1 MNISKNSKLLD
12 HLAMAYA
19 LGTLRGHAR
28 LRLEAIAREQPTVRA
43 AMLSWQTQL
52 ASLNE
57 LQRPA
62 IPSDA
67 VWWRINQQVTALLER
82 EQAKA
87 GSRPSTL
94 SSAGSTS
101 STPTSSSPKSSSPKS
116 SISTPGG
123 QSWWQ
128 NLKLWQGAALAFAIA
143 TVAIGLSRQQ
153 LETVLTEKL
162 ASTNRE
168 LEAAKNA
175 PPTVKYVAV
184 LLDQKAAE
192 AILVTVDPQ
201 RSKVAVKRVGNF
213 KEADDKSL
221 QLWAL
226 GDNAKPRSLGVLS
239 AQELEQ
245 VLANLINPELAS
257 ALAVSLEP
265 KGGVPEAGGPTGPVL
280 FKGALIKTAM

>member
-1 MNISKNSKLLD
+1 MNIWKNPQLLD

-19 LGTLRGHAR
+19 VGTLRGHAR
-28 LRLEAIAREQPTVRA
+28 LRLEAIAREQPSVRA
-43 AMLSWQTQL
+43 AMLSWQAQL
-52 ASLNE
+52 ACLNE
-57 LQRPA
+57 LQQPA
-62 IPSDA
+62 KPSDA
-67 VWWRINQQVTALLER
+67 VWWRIHEQITAQQVTALIER
-82 EQAKA
+82 DQTRARSGTVA
-87 GSRPSTL
+87 V
-94 SSAGSTS
+94 
-101 STPTSSSPKSSSPKS
+101 TPTLK
-116 SISTPGG
+116 
-123 QSWWQ
+123 SWWQ
-128 NLKLWQGAALAFAIA
+128 SLGLWQGAALAFALAAI
-143 TVAIGLSRQQ
+143 AIGVSRQQ
-153 LETVLTEKL
+153 LETVLTERL
-162 ASTNRE
+162 ANTNRE
-168 LEAAKNA
+168 LEVAKNA

-184 LLDQKAAE
+184 LLDQKASE

-201 RSKVAVKRVGNF
+201 RSRVGIKRVGSF

-226 GDNAKPRSLGVLS
+226 ADNAKPRSLGLLS

>member
-67 VWWRINQQVTALLER
+67 VWWRINQQVAALLER

-87 GSRPSTL
+87 GSRQSTL
-94 SSAGSTS
+94 SSAGSTT
-101 STPTSSSPKSSSPKS
+101 STPTSS
-116 SISTPGG
+116 ISTSGS

-153 LETVLTEKL
+153 LETMLTEKL

-168 LEAAKNA
+168 LEVAKNA

-184 LLDQKAAE
+184 LLDQKATE

-245 VLANLINPELAS
+245 VLANLIDPELAS

-265 KGGVPEAGGPTGPVL
+265 KGGVPEAGGPTGPML

>member
-1 MNISKNSKLLD
+1 
-12 HLAMAYA
+12 
-19 LGTLRGHAR
+19 
-28 LRLEAIAREQPTVRA
+28 
-43 AMLSWQTQL
+43 
-52 ASLNE
+52 
-57 LQRPA
+57 
-62 IPSDA
+62 
-67 VWWRINQQVTALLER
+67 VTALLER
-82 EQAKA
+82 EQARSAAK
-87 GSRPSTL
+87 SNSL
-94 SSAGSTS
+94 SSSATATGLSKSTA
-101 STPTSSSPKSSSPKS
+101 
-116 SISTPGG
+116 

-128 NLKLWQGAALAFAIA
+128 NLRLWQGAALALALA
-143 TVAIGLSRQQ
+143 TVAIGVSRQQ
-153 LETVLTEKL
+153 LETVLSEKL

-168 LEAAKNA
+168 LELAKNA

-184 LLDQKAAE
+184 LLDQKATE

>member
-1 MNISKNSKLLD
+1 MNISKNSELLD

-43 AMLSWQTQL
+43 AMLSWQMQL

-62 IPSDA
+62 VPSDV

-87 GSRPSTL
+87 VSRPSALNPAASTF
-94 SSAGSTS
+94 GS
-101 STPTSSSPKSSSPKS
+101 
-116 SISTPGG
+116 

-128 NLKLWQGAALAFAIA
+128 SIKLWQGAALAFAIA

-168 LEAAKNA
+168 LEVAKNA

-184 LLDQKAAE
+184 LLDQKATE

-280 FKGALIKTAM
+280 FKGALIKTEM